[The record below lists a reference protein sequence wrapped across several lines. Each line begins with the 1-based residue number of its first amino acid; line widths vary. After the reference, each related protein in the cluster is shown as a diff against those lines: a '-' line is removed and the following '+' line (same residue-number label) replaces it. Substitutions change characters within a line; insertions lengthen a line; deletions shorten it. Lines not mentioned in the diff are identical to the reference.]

1 VTFVGNIFKAVISL
15 AMIVAVIMVG
25 AFIFTNTNLHFD
37 FGSAASGSAGTAGQT
52 TTSANGSKSVAFTI
66 KPGDTVT
73 TVADNLKASG
83 VIDSPFFFK
92 LQLKLKGQESQLKA
106 GTFQLTPG
114 MDTDKLITA
123 LTTAPVEVGTRF
135 TVIEGTRLEEI
146 ADTLSQ
152 KGLVDKA
159 KFLQLAG
166 TPEGAATFNDDF
178 LKASGKPD
186 SQGLEGYLFPD
197 TYEIKKT
204 EGDNSDQIIRKMLG
218 ALEGKFDADM
228 TKTMTER
235 GINVQQVLAIASIVQ
250 REGKVKEEL
259 PIIASVYWNRVNNG
273 MLLNADPAVQYAVG
287 KEGDWWPVLS
297 LDDLKVDSPYNSY
310 VVTGLPPGP
319 ICSAGED
326 AIRAAVYPAQTD
338 YLYFVAKNDGT
349 GGHAFAKTLEEQE
362 RNRVQ
367 YGNR

>member
-1 VTFVGNIFKAVISL
+1 MTFVGNIFKALISL

-25 AFIFTNTNLHFD
+25 AFIFLNADINFD
-37 FGSAASGSAGTAGQT
+37 FGSGSNPTTAGSG
-52 TTSANGSKSVAFTI
+52 TSSGGSGTVAFTVN
-66 KPGDTVT
+66 PGDTVST
-73 TVADNLKASG
+73 IADNLKAEG
-83 VIDSPFFFK
+83 IIDSPFFFK
-92 LQLKLKGQESQLKA
+92 LQLKLKGQESALKA

-114 MDTDKLITA
+114 MDTDSLISA
-123 LTTAPVEVGTRF
+123 LTTAPLEVGLRF

-152 KGLVDKA
+152 DGIVDKA

-166 TPEGAATFNDDF
+166 TPEGAATFSDDF
-178 LKASGKPD
+178 LKTSGKPD
-186 SQGLEGYLFPD
+186 DKGLEGYLFPD
-197 TYEIKKT
+197 TYEIKKG
-204 EGDNSDQIIRKMLG
+204 EGDNSDAVIRKMLG
-218 ALEGKFDADM
+218 TLEGKFDPDMLKTIAD
-228 TKTMTER
+228 R
-235 GINVQQVLAIASIVQ
+235 GINVQQVLTIASIVQ

-273 MLLNADPAVQYAVG
+273 MLLNADPTVQYAVG
-287 KEGDWWPVLS
+287 KEGSWWPELS

-310 VVTGLPPGP
+310 TIAGLPPGP
-319 ICSAGED
+319 ICSSGED
-326 AIRAAVYPAQTD
+326 AIRAAVYPAETD